1 MSHGGKRENAGR
13 KKAAHT
19 IQAEKFRAL
28 LIASVVKE
36 SRPLIKSLIA
46 QGKRGNVKA
55 LSEIFDRVLGR
66 APETLEVELGKVIIE
81 VINTEIEKAR
91 KRIKQN
97 GKDTTRRIKDNT
109 GE

>member
-1 MSHGGKRENAGR
+1 MPRGGPRENAGR
-13 KKAAHT
+13 KKAQHT

-66 APETLEVELGKVIIE
+66 SPETLEVELGKVIIE
-81 VINTEIEKAR
+81 VVNTEIAKA
-91 KRIKQN
+91 KQRIKEKN
-97 GKDTTRRIKDNT
+97 ATRRTKTDN
-109 GE
+109 